1 MGVEADVAKV
11 RTEVQAGSQ
20 EMGTNE
26 DVIPEGRPETENTI
40 PWVFPDVS
48 VVMTVVDADV
58 PWATVMDEG
67 KTPREYLTEKLKNHL
82 STQIFSRTAKTVA
95 EVGEY
100 IQKSLS

>member
-1 MGVEADVAKV
+1 
-11 RTEVQAGSQ
+11 
-20 EMGTNE
+20 
-26 DVIPEGRPETENTI
+26 
-40 PWVFPDVS
+40 
-48 VVMTVVDADV
+48 MTVVDADV